1 MKPAI
6 AAPVSRLGRLH
17 WNQDYADIG
26 MAVVL
31 TAVAFG
37 ELTRSGQQLD
47 VLGAILLALQTV
59 PVAWRRRD
67 PMRILITTGL
77 AIIVYSGLG
86 YPLSSGYLGVF
97 VAFYTVAAHEPRR
110 RAVVAAAVT
119 ALGILASFISY
130 AVFGTDPTGT
140 ADMTATYL
148 SFGLAWL
155 IGDNLRVRRAYTRQL
170 EQRAADLER
179 EREERAALAVSQERA
194 RIARELH
201 DVVAHH
207 VSVMVVQA
215 SGARRVLENNPAAA
229 SDALAAVETAGRTA
243 LSEMRRMLE
252 VLRTDE
258 AGVGPQPGLGELE
271 RLAAQV
277 REAGLPVELSV
288 EGAPRE
294 LPGALDL
301 AAYRIVQEALTNTVK
316 HAGKASARVRVRYEP
331 EALTLEVADDG
342 RGAAAPLLAEGEE
355 GAGHGLIGMRERVA
369 LYGGTL
375 EAGPVFPGGYRV
387 LASFPLDPVKESHSA
402 RRRGEDSALS
412 AVAAAALRQRLDR
425 GLRALPLAPEP
436 EPLVEPRVVP
446 PLIGRVVPPHPR
458 PNPTRGRSSKPAAPK
473 PAPKPAAPKPAA
485 PKPAAPKP
493 AAKPAAPKPAAPKSR
508 KMAP

>member
-1 MKPAI
+1 MNRAI
-6 AAPVSRLGRLH
+6 SAPGRRLGRLR
-17 WNQDYADIG
+17 WNQDYADVG
-26 MAVVL
+26 MAAVV
-31 TAVAFG
+31 TVVAFV
-37 ELTRSGQQLD
+37 ELARQGQRLD

-59 PVAWRRRD
+59 PIAWRRRD

-77 AIIVYSGLG
+77 AITAYSALG
-86 YPLSSGYLGVF
+86 YPLSTGYLGIF

-110 RAVVAAAVT
+110 KAVGAAVVT
-119 ALGILASFISY
+119 ALGILVSFISY
-130 AVFGTDPTGT
+130 AVFGTDPSGT

-155 IGDNLRVRRAYTRQL
+155 IGDNLRVRRAYTREL

-215 SGARRVLENNPAAA
+215 SGARRVLEHNPEAAC
-229 SDALAAVETAGRTA
+229 DALAAVESAGRTA

-258 AGVGPQPGLGELE
+258 AGVGPQPGLGELD

-277 REAGLPVELSV
+277 REAGLPVDLSV
-288 EGAPRE
+288 EGSPRE
-294 LPGALDL
+294 RPGALDL

-316 HAGKASARVRVRYEP
+316 HAGKASARVLVRYEP
-331 EALTLEVADDG
+331 EALVLDVTDDG
-342 RGAAAPLLAEGEE
+342 RGAAAPLLTEE
-355 GAGHGLIGMRERVA
+355 DLASGQGLIGMRERVA

-387 LASFPLDPVKESHSA
+387 HATFPLEPAEERGVA
-402 RRRGEDSALS
+402 RRGEDAAL
-412 AVAAAALRQRLDR
+412 AAAAAAALRERFEQ
-425 GLRALPLAPEP
+425 GLRAFPGRPREP
-436 EPLVEPRVVP
+436 EPLVEPHQVP
-446 PLIGRVVPPHPR
+446 PMMVRVVPPHVRRQPG
-458 PNPTRGRSSKPAAPK
+458 PGKPAGQADGKSAPRK
-473 PAPKPAAPKPAA
+473 
-485 PKPAAPKP
+485 
-493 AAKPAAPKPAAPKSR
+493 APKSR
-508 KMAP
+508 KIQQ